1 MKSTVHGAVHAML
14 LFTLVGAAPA
24 RGQGGPAVESPQA
37 RLLRVAGES
46 RSKGSANAPVLV
58 YEIADFQCPFCAR
71 FAVDAFPDIDAAY
84 IKTGKVQ
91 WVFVNLPMPSHT
103 QAWGASEAA
112 LCAGAVANRFWVMH
126 DRLYV
131 AGQEWINAPD
141 PAAVFARYA
150 REAGVPMEAW
160 QQCVAQDKV
169 AGIILQDVIFGSR
182 VTGTPTFIVTNGNN
196 AQQQFVVGVKSF
208 AEWQEVLD
216 AALRKR

>member
-1 MKSTVHGAVHAML
+1 MKNTLAGVVRALL
-14 LFTLVGAAPA
+14 LFALVSAAPV
-24 RGQGGPAVESPQA
+24 RGQSGPAVETPHA
-37 RLLRVAGES
+37 RLLRLAGES

-71 FAVDAFPDIDAAY
+71 FAVDAFPDIDSAY

-126 DRLYV
+126 DRLFV
-131 AGQEWINAPD
+131 AGQEWVNAPD
-141 PAAVFARYA
+141 PAAVLARYA
-150 REAGVPMEAW
+150 REAGVPMDAW

-169 AGIILQDVIFGSR
+169 SAIILQDVIFGSR
-182 VTGTPTFIVTNGNN
+182 VSGTPTFIVTTGNT
-196 AQQQFVVGVKSF
+196 AQQTIVGVKSF
-208 AEWQEVLD
+208 AEWQEVLE
-216 AALRKR
+216 AVLRKR

>member
-1 MKSTVHGAVHAML
+1 MKNAFTRAVHAL
-14 LFTLVGAAPA
+14 LLVASPAAILPVQA
-24 RGQGGPAVESPQA
+24 QSGPAVETPHM
-37 RLLRVAGES
+37 RLLRLAGES
-46 RSKGSANAPVLV
+46 RSKGSASASVLV

-71 FAVDAFPDIDAAY
+71 FATEVFPDIDSAY
-84 IKTGKVQ
+84 VKTGKVQ

-141 PAAVFARYA
+141 PATVLARYA
-150 REAGVPMEAW
+150 REAGVPMDAW
-160 QQCVAQDKV
+160 QSCVAQDRV

-182 VTGTPTFIVTNGNN
+182 VSGTPTFIVTVGNN
-196 AQQQFVVGVKSF
+196 AQQSIVGVKSF
-208 AEWQEVLD
+208 AEWRDVLD